1 MRAKERG
8 KRCRV
13 GERERDRREI
23 KGGWRLRPSEVSR
36 FSWWEIMVRWRE
48 CGESE

>member
-8 KRCRV
+8 ERCRV
-13 GERERDRREI
+13 GEREI

-48 CGESE
+48 YGESE